1 MDLEALNKAGLN
13 HLLKAGTKE
22 MPLLAWDIAVALNT
36 LKIISKKK
44 SDDFDN
50 FEAGQL
56 EKCIEIFTH
65 LYIDFLNEN
74 GENVF
79 DN

>member
-1 MDLEALNKAGLN
+1 MDFDSLNKAGLN
-13 HLLKAGTKE
+13 YLLKDRNKE
-22 MPLLAWDIAVALNT
+22 ISFLAWDIAIALNT
-36 LKIISKKK
+36 LKIISKK
-44 SDDFDN
+44 N
-50 FEAGQL
+50 LEPLEIEQL

-79 DN
+79 GN

>member
-1 MDLEALNKAGLN
+1 MDFDSLNKAGLN
-13 HLLKAGTKE
+13 YLLKDRNKE
-22 MPLLAWDIAVALNT
+22 TSFLAWDIAIALNT
-36 LKIISKKK
+36 LKTISQK
-44 SDDFDN
+44 N
-50 FEAGQL
+50 LEPFEIEQL

-79 DN
+79 GN